1 MYERKQAEHEQAID
15 DLTQTCL
22 INESNLALAFNHY
35 SDDELVELIIEGKKF
50 IRLVDGKAG
59 YRVVE
64 IENVSCRVAEDVEFT
79 KYLVPLAFN
88 DKDKL
93 AELVQKQVRAIIK
106 ADIAQIKVDWSDL
119 LTGA

>member
-1 MYERKQAEHEQAID
+1 MYERKQAEQDLAID
-15 DLTQTCL
+15 ELTQTCL

-35 SDDELVELIIEGKKF
+35 SDDELVKLIIEGKKF
-50 IRLVDGKAG
+50 IRLADGDG

-64 IENVSCRVAEDVEFT
+64 IYEVKCQIAEDLEFT
-79 KYLVPLAFN
+79 KRLIELTTEGFTKVGDLVN
-88 DKDKL
+88 ERIK
-93 AELVQKQVRAIIK
+93 AIIK

>member
-35 SDDELVELIIEGKKF
+35 SDDELVKLIIEGKKF
-50 IRLVDGKAG
+50 IRLVEYGG
-59 YRVVE
+59 CRSVE
-64 IENVSCRVAEDVEFT
+64 IGDIKFAIAEDDDFT
-79 KYLVPLAFN
+79 F
-88 DKDKL
+88 KL
-93 AELVQKQVRAIIK
+93 IELSLNKPQKTKELVNERIKAIIK
-106 ADIAQIKVDWSDL
+106 ADIAQIKLDWFDL